1 MNLKNKNK
9 NKKELRIF
17 SVISRDNLQTKVAN
31 GSYINFLGFYKK
43 LPQA

>member
-1 MNLKNKNK
+1 MNLKNKSK
-9 NKKELRIF
+9 NKKKAKNF

>member
-1 MNLKNKNK
+1 MNLEKQKQKQRDKN
-9 NKKELRIF
+9 F

-43 LPQA
+43 SPQA